1 MTSRAITKGILIV
14 IEGIDGAGKSTQARM
29 LYNDLCRRNIPA
41 IFSREPTDSEYGQ
54 KIRALAQKGRESI
67 RPEEEYRLFI
77 DDRKVHV
84 KNLINP
90 ALKAGKVV
98 ILDRYFFS
106 TIAYQ
111 GALGLDPVKI
121 RAENEAF
128 CPLPDAAFL
137 IDIPT
142 KIGIDRIKNQRNE
155 TPNLFEKEQYLEK
168 VARIFASLDDE
179 FIVRIDG
186 KSGAE
191 EVHHR
196 IGAHVDTL
204 LKRKAVSDR
213 SSIGDD

>member
-29 LYNDLCRRNIPA
+29 LYNDLLRRNIPA

-77 DDRKVHV
+77 DDRKEHV
-84 KNLINP
+84 NSLINP

-111 GALGLDPVKI
+111 GVLGLDPVKI

-128 CPLPDAAFL
+128 CPLPDVAFL

-168 VARIFASLDDE
+168 VARVFASLDDK
-179 FIVRIDG
+179 FIVRING
-186 KSGAE
+186 KSGIE

-196 IGAHVDTL
+196 IRTYVNTL
-204 LKRKAVSDR
+204 LKKAVSG
-213 SSIGDD
+213 SG

>member
-1 MTSRAITKGILIV
+1 MTSRALTKGILIV

-29 LYNDLCRRNIPA
+29 LYNDLYRRNISA
-41 IFSREPTDSEYGQ
+41 VFSREPTDSEYGQ
-54 KIRALAQKGRESI
+54 KIRAMAQKGRESI

-84 KNLINP
+84 NNLINP

-111 GALGLDPVKI
+111 GALGLDPEKI

-128 CPLPDAAFL
+128 CPLPNAAFL

-142 KIGIDRIKNQRNE
+142 KIGIDRIN
-155 TPNLFEKEQYLEK
+155 
-168 VARIFASLDDE
+168 S
-179 FIVRIDG
+179 
-186 KSGAE
+186 
-191 EVHHR
+191 
-196 IGAHVDTL
+196 
-204 LKRKAVSDR
+204 
-213 SSIGDD
+213 

>member
-1 MTSRAITKGILIV
+1 VTSGALIKGILIV

-29 LYNDLCRRNIPA
+29 LYNDLCRRNIKT
-41 IFSREPTDSEYGQ
+41 IFSREPTDSEYGR
-54 KIRALAQKGRESI
+54 KIRALAQKGRELI

-84 KNLINP
+84 NSLINP

-98 ILDRYFFS
+98 ILDRYYFS

-111 GALGLDPVKI
+111 GALGLDPEKI

-128 CPLPDAAFL
+128 CPLPDTAFL

-186 KSGAE
+186 KGGVA

-196 IGAHVDTL
+196 IRTYVDTL
-204 LKRKAVSDR
+204 LKKQFQAVVE
-213 SSIGDD
+213 

>member
-1 MTSRAITKGILIV
+1 MTSRVLTKGILIV
-14 IEGIDGAGKSTQARM
+14 IEGIDGAGKSTQAKL
-29 LYNDLCRRNIPA
+29 LYNDLYRRNIPV

-67 RPEEEYRLFI
+67 QPEEEYRLFVN
-77 DDRKVHV
+77 DRKVHV
-84 KNLINP
+84 HTLINP

-111 GALGLDPVKI
+111 GALGLDPEKI
-121 RAENEAF
+121 RAENEIF
-128 CPLPDAAFL
+128 CPLPDAAFI

-155 TPNLFEKEQYLEK
+155 TPNLFEKEQYLEN
-168 VARIFASLDDE
+168 VSRIFDSLDDE

-186 KSGAE
+186 KGGVE
-191 EVHHR
+191 EVHNR
-196 IGAHVDTL
+196 IRTHVDAL
-204 LKRKAVSDR
+204 LGNQFQTVVE
-213 SSIGDD
+213 